1 MNQKHNMY
9 KKVCLAASI
18 WIFAY
23 FLLQTTVLNSS
34 IHGMSMNP
42 TLADGECTLGIRVNR
57 DERLS
62 RGDVISFY
70 PPEGSDV
77 YVKRVIGLPGEQV
90 TIDHGTVEVD
100 GRVLPE
106 AYLEGAWVVDAGP
119 YKFQVPD
126 NCYLVMGDNRND
138 SYDSR
143 HWTNPY
149 VRMDDVLAKTCF
161 VYWPLTHARYI

>member
-34 IHGMSMNP
+34 IDGMSMNP

-70 PPEGSDV
+70 PPE
-77 YVKRVIGLPGEQV
+77 
-90 TIDHGTVEVD
+90 
-100 GRVLPE
+100 
-106 AYLEGAWVVDAGP
+106 
-119 YKFQVPD
+119 
-126 NCYLVMGDNRND
+126 
-138 SYDSR
+138 
-143 HWTNPY
+143 
-149 VRMDDVLAKTCF
+149 
-161 VYWPLTHARYI
+161 